1 MLTRDLKVKPEVRV
15 SSFENIFESS
25 RESLVGDTE
34 LIGSIGSRQPFSRRW
49 VRPQAM
55 NGGAWRLNLLVVGM
69 K

>member
-34 LIGSIGSRQPFSRRW
+34 LIGSRQPFSRRW
-49 VRPQAM
+49 VRTQAM